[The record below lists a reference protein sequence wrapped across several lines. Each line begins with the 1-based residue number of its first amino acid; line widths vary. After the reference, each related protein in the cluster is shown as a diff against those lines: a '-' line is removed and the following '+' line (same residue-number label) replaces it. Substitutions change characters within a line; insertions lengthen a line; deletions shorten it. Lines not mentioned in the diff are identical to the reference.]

1 MMIREP
7 MKLNKF
13 AKTIHCFKIIGDTA
27 TLIKEIFFYPCPF
40 DPEFNIRD
48 NANGFEIN
56 QSYYTFLNPPFD
68 WTRTFMV
75 KAIIDYR

>member
-56 QSYYTFLNPPFD
+56 
-68 WTRTFMV
+68 
-75 KAIIDYR
+75 